1 MKKINNYLLGMDMGT
16 TNIKAVIIGED
27 GTLAAEAGRRS
38 SVIIPG
44 QNMNE
49 QNADEWWENAV
60 SIFREITTIAGSDIV
75 KRIRGIS
82 VSSHTVI
89 LLPVDSG
96 GKPLRNALP
105 AQDNRSAAELH
116 YIVDSIGFD
125 KFVSIVGGQP
135 AVAFLSN
142 KLLWFRKNEPDL
154 FAKTFCF
161 LQASSFI
168 NYKLTGKMTMDI
180 DQAARTQCFDINT
193 MQWSKEVGDVIG
205 VNLDEML
212 PKPQAVDEIIGFV
225 TQEAAG
231 ITGLPAGI
239 PVVTGC
245 SDAMASLYATG
256 ITCLGEA
263 AEASGTTSL
272 VFVGSDVKSRTD
284 IPVVTKPCAIDGM
297 PWVFDAPIQTTGLAI
312 SWFIDTFAH
321 EERADA
327 ESHNIDIYSYL
338 GRLALESPPGS
349 NGIFFF
355 PYLLGERA
363 PLWNEYARGMFIG
376 LGMEMKRADLI
387 RSVYEGTAYA
397 LRHVMETIRE
407 AGAQAK
413 TLRICGGG
421 AKNHAWSQIK
431 ASMLKMPVYLLDEKS
446 GGAPMG
452 DALIVG
458 HKVGVFP
465 DLTKAVE
472 QLVEV
477 REVIQ
482 PIPEWVLA
490 YDKLYPYYIEM
501 YQHLDSDLK
510 RLQKTIGEKF

>member
-1 MKKINNYLLGMDMGT
+1 MENINNYLLGMDMGT

-27 GTLAAEAGRRS
+27 GALAAEASRPS
-38 SVIIPG
+38 TVMIPG

-49 QNADEWWENAV
+49 QNANEWWENAV
-60 SIFREITTIAGSDIV
+60 SIFREITTIAGPDVV
-75 KRIRGIS
+75 KKIRGLS

-89 LLPVDSG
+89 MLPVDSG
-96 GKPLRNALP
+96 GNPLRNALP

-116 YIVDSIGFD
+116 YIVDSIGYD

-135 AVAFLSN
+135 AVAFLPN
-142 KLLWFRKNEPDL
+142 KLLWFKKNEPDHFL
-154 FAKTFCF
+154 KTFRF

-168 NYKLTGKMTMDI
+168 NFKLTGKMTMDI

-193 MQWSKEVGDVIG
+193 MRWSKEIGDVIG

-225 TQEAAG
+225 TQEAAS
-231 ITGLPAGI
+231 ITGLIAGI

-245 SDAMASLYATG
+245 SDAMASLYSTG
-256 ITCLGEA
+256 ITRLGEA
-263 AEASGTTSL
+263 GEASGTTSL
-272 VFVGSDVKSRTD
+272 VFVGSNVKSKTD

-312 SWFIDTFAH
+312 SWFIDKFAH
-321 EERADA
+321 EERTYAKA
-327 ESHNIDIYSYL
+327 HNIDIYSYL
-338 GRLALESPPGS
+338 GELARESSPGS

-376 LGMEMKRADLI
+376 LGMEMKRADII
-387 RSVYEGTAYA
+387 RSVYEGTSYA
-397 LRHVMETIRE
+397 LRHVMETIKE
-407 AGAQAK
+407 AGAEAK

-431 ASMLKMPVYLLDEKS
+431 ASMLKMPVYLLDEKT
-446 GGAPMG
+446 GGAPVG

-458 HKVGVFP
+458 HKTGVFP

-472 QLVEV
+472 QLIKVK
-477 REVIQ
+477 EVIQ
-482 PIPEWVLA
+482 PVPEWAAA
-490 YDKLYPYYIEM
+490 YDRLYPYYIEM
-501 YQHLDSDLK
+501 YQHLDNDLK
-510 RLQKTIGEKF
+510 RLRKTIEEK